1 MRTGLVSALLGAVL
15 VLVGSPAFAHVTV
28 QPEEATAGGFQTFVV
43 QVPNERD
50 DASTIK
56 VEVQFPQSFA
66 FVSFQDV
73 EGWRREVT
81 TVEFDEPIEA
91 FGEEVTEG
99 TGTVT
104 WSGGRIEPSEFET
117 FAFSAGPV
125 PEGDMEFK
133 AIQTYDSGEVVRWIG
148 PADAEQPA
156 AHVTGLDLGL
166 EEGEGELSAM
176 ADLRDQVATLQA
188 RPASSEADEGSD
200 LGVILGGT
208 ALALGVVALVI
219 ALSRRPKT

>member
-1 MRTGLVSALLGAVL
+1 MA
-15 VLVGSPAFAHVTV
+15 
-28 QPEEATAGGFQTFVV
+28 
-43 QVPNERD
+43 
-50 DASTIK
+50 
-56 VEVQFPQSFA
+56 
-66 FVSFQDV
+66 V

-81 TVEFDEPIEA
+81 TVDFDEPIEA

-104 WSGGRIEPSEFET
+104 WSGGRIEPGEFET

-156 AHVTGLDLGL
+156 AHVKGLDLGL

-176 ADLRDQVATLQA
+176 TDLRDQVATLQA
-188 RPASSEADEGSD
+188 RPG
-200 LGVILGGT
+200 
-208 ALALGVVALVI
+208 
-219 ALSRRPKT
+219 R